1 MHVGTNNIGRR
12 DASAHI
18 LSDFGNLITSIR
30 KTKPD
35 IRIVISSILPRP
47 VDHNVT
53 DPMINYVNRFLI
65 LIGNE

>member
-12 DASAHI
+12 DSFAHI
-18 LSDFGNLITSIR
+18 LSDFGNLIASIR

-35 IRIVISSILPRP
+35 IRIILSGILPKR

-53 DPMINYVNRFLI
+53 DPMIKYVI
-65 LIGNE
+65 I